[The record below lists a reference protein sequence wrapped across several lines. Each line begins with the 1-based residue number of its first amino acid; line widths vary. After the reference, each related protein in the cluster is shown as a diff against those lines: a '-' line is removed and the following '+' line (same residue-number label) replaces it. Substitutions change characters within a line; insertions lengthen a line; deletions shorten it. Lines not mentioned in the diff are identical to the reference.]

1 MGQMKKH
8 THRLGLGMVY
18 LEAMNCFHANL
29 PMSNQPSVSPGQ
41 MNWGKV
47 ES

>member
-1 MGQMKKH
+1 MKKH
-8 THRLGLGMVY
+8 THRLVLGMVC
-18 LEAMNCFHANL
+18 LEILSCFHANL
-29 PMSNQPSVSPGQ
+29 PMPNQSPVSPGQ